1 MILIL
6 IMIGSGVGAV
16 LRHMTNQIISK
27 FFTQSFPFATLI
39 VNVVG
44 SFIIGLSAQ
53 YIAESSHI
61 YSILAIGF
69 CGGYT
74 TFSTHILEVYERYL
88 LKSYKQ
94 MILYIALTV
103 ILSLTACYLGYII

>member
-1 MILIL
+1 MTLVL
-6 IMIGSGVGAV
+6 IMISSGVGAV

-27 FFTQSFPFATLI
+27 IFTHSFPLATLI
-39 VNVVG
+39 VNIIG
-44 SFIIGLSAQ
+44 SFIIGLCAQ
-53 YIAESSHI
+53 YITENSYI
-61 YSILAIGF
+61 YLILAIGF

-94 MILYIALTV
+94 MLLYVSITV
-103 ILSLTACYLGYII
+103 ILSLFACYIGYII